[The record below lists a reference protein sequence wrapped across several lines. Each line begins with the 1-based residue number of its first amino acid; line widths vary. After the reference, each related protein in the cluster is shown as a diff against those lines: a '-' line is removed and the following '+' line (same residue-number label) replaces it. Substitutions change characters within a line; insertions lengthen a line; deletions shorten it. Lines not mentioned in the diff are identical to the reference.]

1 MQEQDSNLR
10 RSPKQDRSRERVEE
24 ILGAAKQLIGEK
36 GIDAVKMREI
46 AALAGGP
53 ISSLYQYF
61 PNKSSIV
68 SMLHNQWISELDS
81 VLETGLE
88 KARDLEELCNA
99 AVSML
104 EYYYQRIVEDPAI
117 LDMINAV
124 QADKSSKGADIA
136 ATRRHA
142 DQFCESARSF
152 IPAQRFEAFQ
162 RVTFLMFQLAS
173 GAVRLALALGP
184 DESDAVIGDYKIMIR
199 TQLTAFACAKSA
211 SIP

>member
-24 ILGAAKQLIGEK
+24 ILVAAKQLIGEK

-68 SMLHNQWISELDS
+68 SMLHNQWILELDA
-81 VLETGLE
+81 VLDNGLE
-88 KARDLEELCNA
+88 KAHDLDEICNA
-99 AVSML
+99 AVHL
-104 EYYYQRIVEDPAI
+104 LDYYYQRIVADPAI
-117 LDMINAV
+117 LDMVNAV

-142 DQFCESARSF
+142 GQFSEHARPF
-152 IPAQRFEAFQ
+152 ISEEQFEAFQ

-173 GAVRLALALGP
+173 GAVRLALAVGP
-184 DESDAVIGDYKIMIR
+184 DEADAVINDYKIMIR
-199 TQLTAFACAKSA
+199 TQLAAFAR
-211 SIP
+211 

>member
-24 ILGAAKQLIGEK
+24 ILAAAKQLIGEK

-81 VLETGLE
+81 VLDGGLG
-88 KARDLEELCNA
+88 KAKNLDEICNA

-104 EYYYQRIVEDPAI
+104 DYYYQRIVADPAI
-117 LDMINAV
+117 LDMVNAV

-142 DQFCESARSF
+142 DQFSESARPF
-152 IPAQRFEAFQ
+152 IAEHQFEAFQ

-173 GAVRLALALGP
+173 GAVRLALAVGA
-184 DESDAVIGDYKIMIR
+184 DESDAVINDYKIMIR
-199 TQLTAFACAKSA
+199 TQLAAFAR
-211 SIP
+211 

>member
-24 ILGAAKQLIGEK
+24 ILVAAKQLIGEK

-68 SMLHNQWISELDS
+68 SMLHNQWISDLDS
-81 VLETGLE
+81 VLESGLDE
-88 KARDLEELCNA
+88 ASNLEEIFNA
-99 AVSML
+99 AVAML
-104 EYYYQRIVEDPAI
+104 DYYYQRIIADPAI
-117 LDMINAV
+117 LDMVNAV
-124 QADKSSKGADIA
+124 QADKGSKCADIA

-142 DQFCESARSF
+142 DLFCESARPF
-152 IPAQRFEAFQ
+152 IAEERFEAFQ

-173 GAVRLALALGP
+173 GAVRLALSVGP
-184 DESDAVIGDYKIMIR
+184 EESAAVIADYKIMIR
-199 TQLTAFACAKSA
+199 TQLAAFARTEN
-211 SIP
+211 

>member
-1 MQEQDSNLR
+1 MQEQDCNLR

-68 SMLHNQWISELDS
+68 SMLHNQWIAELDS
-81 VLETGLE
+81 VLDTGLAE
-88 KARDLEELCNA
+88 AKNLDEICNA

-104 EYYYQRIVEDPAI
+104 DYYYQRIAADPAI

-142 DQFCESARSF
+142 DQFSESARGF
-152 IPAQRFEAFQ
+152 IPEPRFDAFQ

-173 GAVRLALALGP
+173 GAVRLALSLGP
-184 DESDAVIGDYKIMIR
+184 EESDAVIGDYKIMIR
-199 TQLTAFACAKSA
+199 TQLAAFARAEV
-211 SIP
+211 